1 MSLNDTNFSQKVL
14 NGEGVMYL
22 LKKIKASH
30 IDKIAT
36 DTSSGHVKLGPFN
49 TPTAINGEGIAAP
62 SYHTHTPQTTIT
74 GNAGTATKLK
84 NPVNI
89 ALTGSV
95 NGNVDFDGSEDVT
108 INTSINTES
117 KLLPSNTI
125 LSELSPGD
133 YISDSSGTY
142 PDSPLPISSTYNFTI
157 QVLGSENNT
166 SQIFTDLVADRVY
179 IRTIENGTPSEWKE
193 VLTSSNG
200 NISSAVADKLK
211 TARKINIIGDAEGTT
226 SFDGSKDV
234 NIDVTLSETGVDA
247 GTYGSNSQSKYNS
260 THELHIPVYTVD
272 SSGRITSSYD
282 QTITVASS
290 GGSSGLNNPVT
301 IGLSGDVS
309 GSKSFDG
316 TTNINISTTLANSG
330 VIAGTYGNTSNVT
343 LDSDTSFKIPKFT
356 VDSKGRITSAST
368 TSVSLPVDSV
378 NKVKSTNVNSGKIYI
393 SGKTTSSDSTS
404 TNVHNSNL
412 YYDVSSSTLNVPNI
426 SGNFK
431 GTASSADKLTNAV
444 NVGLT
449 GDASGTALFDG
460 SRSVNIPTTLTNT
473 GVIAGTYGLGS
484 DVAVSDDASFNV
496 PQITVDAKG
505 RITSA
510 KHSTVSV
517 PSSALNKVKTTPVK
531 SGFIYITGKTSSD
544 ESTGTEVL
552 SPNLYYDAANNTF
565 HAGKIDATIEGV
577 SDTANKLAKAVNIN
591 LSGHV
596 TGSQA
601 FDGSKS
607 IDIETHV
614 NVISNEDIDAM
625 MS

>member
-36 DTSSGHVKLGPFN
+36 NASSGHVRLGPFN

-117 KLLPSNTI
+117 ESLSSNTT
-125 LSELSPGD
+125 LSGLTPGD
-133 YISDSSGTY
+133 YISNIGGTY
-142 PDSPLPISSTYNFTI
+142 PDSPLGASSTNDFTI
-157 QVLGSENNT
+157 QVVGSGNDI
-166 SQIFTDLVADRVY
+166 SQIFTDLVDGRVY

-200 NISSAVADKLK
+200 NINSATADKLK

-290 GGSSGLNNPVT
+290 GLNNPVT

-316 TTNINISTTLANSG
+316 TANINISTTLTNSG
-330 VIAGTYGNTSNVT
+330 VIAGIYGNTSNVT
-343 LDSDTSFKIPKFT
+343 LDSDTSFKVPKFT
-356 VDSKGRITSAST
+356 VDSKGRITSALT
-368 TSVSLPVDSV
+368 TSVTLSADSV

-393 SGKTTSSDSTS
+393 SGKTTSTDSTS

-444 NVGLT
+444 NIGLS
-449 GDASGTALFDG
+449 GDASGTTLFDG
-460 SRSVNIPTTLTNT
+460 SRSVNIPTILTNT

-484 DVAVSDDASFNV
+484 DVAVSDDTSFNV

-565 HAGKIDATIEGV
+565 YADKIDATIEGV
-577 SDTANKLAKAVNIN
+577 SDTANKLAKAVDIN
-591 LSGHV
+591 LSGDV
-596 TGSQA
+596 TGSQS

-607 IDIETHV
+607 INIETHISV
-614 NVISNEDIDAM
+614 VSNEDIDVM
-625 MS
+625 ME